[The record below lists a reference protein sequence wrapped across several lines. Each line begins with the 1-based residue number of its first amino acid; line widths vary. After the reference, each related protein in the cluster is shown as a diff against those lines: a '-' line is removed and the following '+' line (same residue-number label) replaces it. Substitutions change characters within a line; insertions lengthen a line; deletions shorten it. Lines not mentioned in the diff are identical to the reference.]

1 MSGRPLTGY
10 HVYAFLIPFAVL
22 HLPFVSGIDWTLAGE
37 LVTIGTY
44 FALAV
49 VWDYLWFV
57 LNPAYTVRRFRK
69 GSVWWFEK
77 PWIGPFPID
86 YYSGVALCIV
96 LSALGAWSA
105 GSADVLYRQLWMLAG
120 FAVLIGIAVLLA
132 PLYHRW
138 YRHMRRTGADDRAA
152 TSMYPAP
159 APDEV
164 WSGGTPDLHPL
175 ENGRT
180 Q

>member
-1 MSGRPLTGY
+1 VQGVAGGGGPLPGSR
-10 HVYAFLIPFAVL
+10 VFALVTRLGVL
-22 HLPFVSGIDWTLAGE
+22 PLPFVSGIDWSLAGE

-57 LNPAYTVRRFRK
+57 LNPAYTVHRFRK

-86 YYSGVALCIV
+86 YYSGVALCMA

-105 GSADVLYRQLWMLAG
+105 GSSDVLYRQLWMLAG
-120 FAVLIGIAVLLA
+120 FAVLIG
-132 PLYHRW
+132 
-138 YRHMRRTGADDRAA
+138 
-152 TSMYPAP
+152 
-159 APDEV
+159 
-164 WSGGTPDLHPL
+164 
-175 ENGRT
+175 
-180 Q
+180 